1 MSSIRQGIKDLP
13 EICYLHGMEA
23 VVIAPGSRNA
33 PLIAAFTGHGKL
45 ECISITDERSAAYF
59 ALGMALQT
67 GKPVGIVCTSGTAV
81 LNFAPAIAEAYYQK
95 LPLVVITA
103 DRPHERVDQ
112 ADSQTIRQTNIFG
125 NYIKH
130 SVELPVETAS
140 DTDLRYSHRLVN
152 EALRAALRADRGP
165 VHINVPLR
173 EPLYNPLPEVSQN
186 IMVVEASEPELL
198 LPEEEINLLITRWQ
212 AAQKKLI
219 ICGFESKNGGLNEL
233 LNQLADDPSVVVMAE
248 NISNISG
255 EKIIFAPERFIA
267 TLTDDEKRDFQPDLL
282 VTIGDSLVSGRVKKY
297 LRQHKPVEHWRIHR
311 TEEMVDTYDS
321 LTHSIVTEPTLLLHH
336 FVGKD
341 VQAESGYASRAAE
354 KETTIR
360 HHHEKLLP
368 TLPFC
373 DFTAFDELLKNLPDG
388 SNLQLSNSTPIRY
401 SQLYATNPQI
411 SYHCNR
417 GTSGIDGCLSTAA
430 GAAYAG
436 KQPTT
441 LITGD
446 LAFIYDSNGMWNRQF
461 PSNLKVIVI
470 NNGGGNIF
478 RLIESG
484 ETMQAARPYFETP
497 HSVDLKSLVSAFG
510 IAFSSCS
517 NMEQFRE
524 GIQWLYSNGNN
535 PAVLEVKTD
544 FDINIKTFKDYY
556 KLIRQ
561 AQ

>member
-1 MSSIRQGIKDLP
+1 
-13 EICYLHGMEA
+13 MEA

-33 PLIAAFTGHGKL
+33 PLIAAFTVHGKL

-67 GKPVGIVCTSGTAV
+67 EKPVGIVCTSGTAV

-95 LPLVVITA
+95 LPLIVITA

-130 SVELPVETAS
+130 SVELPVETTTDA
-140 DTDLRYSHRLVN
+140 DLRYSHRLVN

-173 EPLYNPLPEVSQN
+173 EPLYNPLPGVSQN

-198 LPEEEINLLITRWQ
+198 LPQEEINLLVTRWQ
-212 AAQKKLI
+212 AAQTKLI
-219 ICGFESKNGGLNEL
+219 ICGFEAKNRELNDL
-233 LNQLADDPSVVVMAE
+233 LNQLADDPSVVIMAE
-248 NISNISG
+248 NISNICG
-255 EKIIFAPERFIA
+255 EKIIFAPERFMA
-267 TLTDDEKRDFQPDLL
+267 TLTDDEKNDFKPDLL

-311 TEEMVDTYDS
+311 TEELVDTYDS
-321 LTHSIVTEPTLLLHH
+321 LTHCIVTKPTLLLHH
-336 FVGKD
+336 LVGKD
-341 VQAESGYASRAAE
+341 VQAESVYASRAAE
-354 KETTIR
+354 KETTNR
-360 HHHEKLLP
+360 YRHEKLLP

-373 DFTAFDELLKNLPDG
+373 DLTAFYELLKSLPDG
-388 SNLQLSNSTPIRY
+388 TNLHLANSTPIRY

-417 GTSGIDGCLSTAA
+417 GTSGIDGCLSTAT

-461 PSNLKVIVI
+461 PGNLKVIVM

-478 RLIESG
+478 RMIESG
-484 ETMQAARPYFETP
+484 ETMQAARSYFETP

-510 IAFSSCS
+510 IAFSSCNS
-517 NMEQFRE
+517 MAQLRK
-524 GIQWLYSNGNN
+524 GIEWLYANN
-535 PAVLEVKTD
+535 TKPAILEVKTD
-544 FDINIKTFKDYY
+544 FDINIKTFKNYY
-556 KLIRQ
+556 KLIQQ

>member
-1 MSSIRQGIKDLP
+1 MSSSRQGIKDLP
-13 EICYLHGMEA
+13 EICYRQGMTT

-45 ECISITDERSAAYF
+45 ECVSITDERSGAYF
-59 ALGMALQT
+59 ALGMAQQS

-103 DRPHERVDQ
+103 DRPRERVDQ

-130 SVELPVETAS
+130 SVELPVETAVEA
-140 DTDLRYSHRLVN
+140 DLHFSHRLVN
-152 EALRAALRADRGP
+152 EALRAALRIDRGP

-173 EPLYNPLPEVSQN
+173 EPLYNPLPETSPNVPTTAATEPSSQPSK
-186 IMVVEASEPELL
+186 VELA
-198 LPEEEINLLITRWQ
+198 NLITRWQ
-212 AAQKKLI
+212 SAQKKLI
-219 ICGFESKNGGLNEL
+219 LCGVEPKNKQLNDL
-233 LNQLADDPSVVVMAE
+233 LNQLADDPSVVIMAE
-248 NISNISG
+248 NLSNIAG
-255 EKIIFAPERFIA
+255 EKIIYAPERFFA
-267 TLTDDEKRDFQPDLL
+267 TLTDDEKHNFQPDLL
-282 VTIGDSLVSGRVKKY
+282 ITIGDSLVSGRIKKY
-297 LRQHKPVEHWRIHR
+297 LRQHKPVEHWRLHPA
-311 TEEMVDTYDS
+311 EELVDTYES
-321 LTHSIVTEPTLLLHH
+321 LTHSIVADPVLLLRH
-336 FVGKD
+336 FVGKSI
-341 VQAESGYASRAAE
+341 QTESNYATRASE
-354 KETTIR
+354 KEAANR
-360 HHHEKLLP
+360 HRHEKLMP

-373 DFTAFDELLKNLPDG
+373 DFTAFGELLKNLPNG

-401 SQLYATNPQI
+401 SQLYATNPQL

-461 PSNLKVIVI
+461 PGNLKVIVM

-497 HSVDLKSLVSAFG
+497 HSVDLKLLVSAFG
-510 IAFSSCS
+510 IDFSSCS
-517 NMEQFRE
+517 SMEQLRE
-524 GIQWLYSNGNN
+524 GIQWLYKNDSR
-535 PAVLEVKTD
+535 PAILEIKTD

-561 AQ
+561 PQ